1 MVPKILTQGWNKIN
15 EIRGIIRI
23 AVIGATVGL
32 ENFLDLRFYSWS
44 FISNGWVNELQFYLA
59 LQKVLFIQ

>member
-1 MVPKILTQGWNKIN
+1 MVLEIINQGCNKIN
-15 EIRGIIRI
+15 EIRGIPKFT
-23 AVIGATVGL
+23 VIDATVGL
-32 ENFLDLRFYSWS
+32 EDFLDLRFYSWS